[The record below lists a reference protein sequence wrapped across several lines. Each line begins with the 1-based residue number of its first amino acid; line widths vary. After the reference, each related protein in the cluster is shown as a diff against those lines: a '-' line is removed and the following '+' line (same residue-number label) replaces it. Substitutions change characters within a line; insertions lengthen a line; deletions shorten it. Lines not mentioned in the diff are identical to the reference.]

1 MLFCVKAML
10 EPSPAFADA
19 AFQKVAFYSS
29 FEKFLWNRDKQAVGV
44 LPVVCCIYEADL
56 SDAAMLSFGKK
67 PFNAFLAAQSFFLRK
82 SIRRVC
88 VHLVVCEIDFECLC
102 Y

>member
-1 MLFCVKAML
+1 MLFSVKAML

-29 FEKFLWNRDKQAVGV
+29 FEKFLWNRDKQAVCV
-44 LPVVCCIYEADL
+44 LPVVCCIDEADITH
-56 SDAAMLSFGKK
+56 AAMSSSGKK
-67 PFNAFLAAQSFFLRK
+67 SFDSFLAAQSFFLRK

-88 VHLVVCEIDFECLC
+88 VHFSCL
-102 Y
+102 